1 VVTVIAG
8 AAAVLAGE
16 YVFYSEAMTRAG
28 TGAVVVC
35 GALYFFFRWLGRRE
49 ARRRGRTDS
58 GRGQLDRPED

>member
-8 AAAVLAGE
+8 AMTALAGE

-49 ARRRGRTDS
+49 ARRRGRE
-58 GRGQLDRPED
+58 QLDRLED